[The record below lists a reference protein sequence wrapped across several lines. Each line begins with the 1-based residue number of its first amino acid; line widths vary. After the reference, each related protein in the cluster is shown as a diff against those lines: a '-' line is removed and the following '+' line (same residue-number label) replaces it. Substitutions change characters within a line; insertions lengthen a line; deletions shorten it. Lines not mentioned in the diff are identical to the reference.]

1 MFLQVLHL
9 DGDGWLTDFQ
19 CLSCPGE
26 SPLARHCVEDAQL
39 VEIEISDAATSI
51 YSS

>member
-9 DGDGWLTDFQ
+9 DGDSGLADFQ
-19 CLSCPGE
+19 RLGCPGE

-39 VEIEISDAATSI
+39 VEVELSDATASI
-51 YSS
+51 YDS